1 MEAATV
7 TPIHAATVADPP
19 MLPDAF
25 MSTTSLV
32 MDSNAMTQMLAL
44 AEVMS
49 TAVAAVPAHF
59 RGKKGDC
66 LAVVMQSMQWGMNPY
81 AVAQKTF
88 LVNGTLGYEAQLVNA
103 VIIARAPVVGRPRFE
118 WFGPWEKIVGKFVE
132 RVSRT
137 KKDDH
142 GEAQK
147 YRAPDW
153 KIEDEAGCGVK
164 VWATFKGEKEP
175 RELTLLMTQAR
186 TRNSTLWADDP
197 KQQLAYLAIKRWSR
211 LHCPDVILGVYTP
224 DELAEPRGE
233 IDVTPSRSDASGAG
247 SAEAEALAEE
257 LLTLLLGSMERDAA
271 NGGYAEVNA
280 AWKRMTAQQRAMI
293 PEAEWTRIKGIAM
306 DTDAARKKSAAAPK
320 TEAPAPKADPQP
332 AAAEKTGTQQQAT
345 GPTYA
350 HLMDSVKGATD
361 ADALLQIQSDATHL
375 TAQMQEEIRV
385 ACNAKAKA
393 LANA

>member
-1 MEAATV
+1 
-7 TPIHAATVADPP
+7 
-19 MLPDAF
+19 
-25 MSTTSLV
+25 
-32 MDSNAMTQMLAL
+32 
-44 AEVMS
+44 
-49 TAVAAVPAHF
+49 
-59 RGKKGDC
+59 
-66 LAVVMQSMQWGMNPY
+66 MQSMQWGMTPF
-81 AVAQKTF
+81 AVAQKTH

-103 VIIARAPVVGRPRFE
+103 VIIARAPITGRPNYE

-132 RVSRT
+132 RVSKT

-164 VWATFKGEKEP
+164 VWATFKGESKP

-197 KQQLAYLAIKRWSR
+197 KQQLAYLALKRWSR

-224 DELAEPRGE
+224 EELAEPRGE
-233 IDVTPSRSDASGAG
+233 IDVTPERPGTS
-247 SAEAEALAEE
+247 SADALADE
-257 LLTLLLGSMERDAA
+257 LLTMLLGSMERDAA
-271 NGGYAEVNA
+271 NGGYAAVNA
-280 AWKRMTAQQRAMI
+280 AWKGMNAQQRALV

-320 TEAPAPKADPQP
+320 ADAPKDDRQTTVTETQSNSTWVDKA
-332 AAAEKTGTQQQAT
+332 GSQQQAA

-350 HLMDSVKGATD
+350 QLMESVKTAKD

-375 TAQMQEEIRV
+375 TTQMQEEIRA

-393 LANA
+393 IASA

>member
-1 MEAATV
+1 MEAATAAS
-7 TPIHAATVADPP
+7 PITAAAAEMMQPP

-25 MSTTSLV
+25 MSTSSLV

-44 AEVMS
+44 ADVMS
-49 TAVAAVPAHF
+49 SAIATVPKHLQKN
-59 RGKKGDC
+59 RGDC
-66 LAVVMQSMQWGMNPY
+66 LAVIMQSMQWGMMPF
-81 AVAQKTF
+81 AVAQKTH

-103 VIIARAPVVGRPRFE
+103 VIIARAPITGRPNYE

-132 RVSRT
+132 RVSKT
-137 KKDDH
+137 KKDEH

-147 YRAPDW
+147 YRAPAW
-153 KIEDEAGCGVK
+153 EISDEAGCGVK
-164 VWATFKGEKEP
+164 VWATFRGEKEP

-233 IDVTPSRSDASGAG
+233 IDVTPPSAAETDALL
-247 SAEAEALAEE
+247 AL
-257 LLTLLLGSMERDAA
+257 LIGSMERDASA
-271 NGGYAEVNA
+271 GGFAAVNA
-280 AWKRMTAQQRAMI
+280 AWKGMTVDQRRLI
-293 PEAEWTRIKGIAM
+293 PDTEWTRIKQIAM
-306 DTDAARKKSAAAPK
+306 DADNVRKQRAAAPK
-320 TEAPAPKADPQP
+320 AEAPAPKAEAQ
-332 AAAEKTGTQQQAT
+332 AQRAEPKTQEQAGAQQAT
-345 GPTYA
+345 GPSYA
-350 HLMDSVKGATD
+350 VLMDAVKAATD
-361 ADALLQIQSDATHL
+361 ADALLQIQSDSTHL

-393 LANA
+393 IASA